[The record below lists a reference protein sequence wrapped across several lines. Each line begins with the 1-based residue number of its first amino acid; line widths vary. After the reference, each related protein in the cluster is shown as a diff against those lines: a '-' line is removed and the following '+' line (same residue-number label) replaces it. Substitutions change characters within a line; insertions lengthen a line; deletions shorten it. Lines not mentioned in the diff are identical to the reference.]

1 VVAEVTAETLRLHRG
16 LAVERHRRSLQ
27 DLARRLSISGRRHP
41 APPSLAA
48 WIEGRRP
55 LPAHVAY
62 LEDRYGGE
70 PYRLVLSLLAADLE
84 SASKEDMAEHLLDE
98 AVHPARAHASEL
110 ERVLDLIA
118 AAIPPALAAD
128 ALRTVR
134 GQVEIFGLHA
144 ARLDVREE
152 STRLTMALGALL
164 SGLGIAE
171 RFEQQSSQARASCF
185 SGSCPTSPHRLPMW
199 RWPPPRPRPAPRPGG
214 SSGSSLAPGAS
225 TARRPSARS
234 SSR

>member
-1 VVAEVTAETLRLHRG
+1 MTDEVRTGLYFVNEIFWEALPRIARDLEAALARHYPALDAPRDWIGLASWIGGDRDGNPSVVAEVTAETLRLHRG

-84 SASKEDMAEHLLDE
+84 SASKEDMTE
-98 AVHPARAHASEL
+98 
-110 ERVLDLIA
+110 
-118 AAIPPALAAD
+118 
-128 ALRTVR
+128 
-134 GQVEIFGLHA
+134 Q
-144 ARLDVREE
+144 
-152 STRLTMALGALL
+152 L
-164 SGLGIAE
+164 S
-171 RFEQQSSQARASCF
+171 
-185 SGSCPTSPHRLPMW
+185 
-199 RWPPPRPRPAPRPGG
+199 
-214 SSGSSLAPGAS
+214 
-225 TARRPSARS
+225 
-234 SSR
+234 